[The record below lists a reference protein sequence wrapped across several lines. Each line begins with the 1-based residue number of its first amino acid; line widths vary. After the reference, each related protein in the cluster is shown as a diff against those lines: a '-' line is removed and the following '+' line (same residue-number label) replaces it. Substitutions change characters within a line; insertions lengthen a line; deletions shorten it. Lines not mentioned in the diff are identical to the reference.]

1 MSFLEPG
8 RPARA
13 WLRGPAALYGAAAQ
27 LRNWGYDRGWFTAA
41 RLPVPVISVGNMTVG
56 GTGKT
61 PVVILLVEWL
71 EAEGRRVA
79 VLSRGYRRSRA
90 DERVLVS
97 DGTRLLAG
105 PPEAGDEPVLIAR
118 RCPRAVVAVGSDR
131 AALGRWVL
139 DRFSVDCVVLDD
151 GFQHRA
157 LHRDLDIVL
166 VDAMDAGGLEAM
178 VPAGRLR
185 EPLKGV
191 TRADAL
197 VITRADDKQEVQ
209 TVRRRLASIHR
220 SEAQPIEAVFRPH
233 CTVSVLAD
241 EVRALDTWRGKRAW
255 LVSGIGN
262 SASFNR
268 SVTALGLVVCGAGT
282 FRDHYRYG
290 KHDIERMKAEAKRA
304 GADLVLTTEKDAGKL
319 APLLVAGDNWWALRI
334 ATVVTQGEARLRDLV
349 SRGVEG

>member
-13 WLRGPAALYGAAAQ
+13 WLLGPAALYGAAAR

-41 RLPVPVISVGNMTVG
+41 RLPVPVISVGNVTVG

-61 PVVILLVEWL
+61 PVVILLVDWL

-79 VLSRGYRRSRA
+79 VLSRGYRRTGPH
-90 DERVLVS
+90 ERVLVS

-105 PPEAGDEPVLIAR
+105 PSEAGDEPFLIAR

-131 AALGRWVL
+131 ASLGRWVL
-139 DRFSVDCVVLDD
+139 DRFAVDCVVLDD

-157 LHRDLDIVL
+157 LHRDRDIVL
-166 VDAMDAGGLEAM
+166 LDATDNGGLDAM

-185 EPLKGV
+185 EPLGGL

-197 VITRADDKQEVQ
+197 VITRAEDKQEVQ
-209 TVRRRLASIHR
+209 AVRRRLAAIHR
-220 SEAQPIEAVFRPH
+220 PVPEPLEAVFRPD
-233 CTVSVLAD
+233 CIVSVLTD
-241 EVRALDTWRGKRAW
+241 EIRPLDTWRGKPAW

-262 SASFNR
+262 SASFSR
-268 SVTALGLVVCGAGT
+268 SVTALGVVVSGVST
-282 FRDHYRYG
+282 FRDHYDYEKG
-290 KHDIERMKAEAKRA
+290 DIERIKTHVNGA

-319 APLLVAGDNWWALRI
+319 APLLRPGDPWWALRI
-334 ATVVTQGEARLRDLV
+334 AAVVTQGEARLRDLV